1 MLIIPIPKPLQVNGG
16 AQFRRVMAE
25 AGAVPSFEAFGGP

>member
-25 AGAVPSFEAFGGP
+25 ARAVWAVSDASV